1 MLLLGDLASAAVA
14 AVAVRRSPKF
24 QWERAD
30 AFYNIKVFQLAI
42 RCNDM

>member
-1 MLLLGDLASAAVA
+1 MLLLGDLAGAAVA